1 MSTLLALALRV
12 LMTASLLL
20 AGSGSHAHGADPV
33 AIAERV
39 PAAQLPCHEGVDP
52 GGDGNDAVS
61 LSPDVGDVHCGN
73 DCQCPCIALPML
85 VPNGISVI
93 DTAAET
99 ATVQR
104 IVLPWRS
111 AASLP
116 SLRPPIA

>member
-20 AGSGSHAHGADPV
+20 AGSGSHAHGADPAAV
-33 AIAERV
+33 AERV
-39 PAAQLPCHEGVDP
+39 TAAQPPCHDGVDASV
-52 GGDGNDAVS
+52 DGKDAVS
-61 LSPDVGDVHCGN
+61 SSPAVGERHCGD